1 MDERALLK
9 RIAKHPPEIQAQAL
23 RQAIAERYRA
33 SLFSTCEGLLGYG
46 DITEY
51 THGELI
57 GTLEDGGS
65 NKLIVMPRGTF
76 KSTISVVAYAIWR
89 LLRDPNERILIDSE
103 VYANSKNFLREIKG
117 HLESP
122 RLISLFG
129 AFKSPT
135 NWNEGEIT
143 INQRTKVFKE
153 ASITCGGIE
162 TVKVGQHY
170 SVIIEDDL
178 NSGNNSESSA
188 GRKKV
193 IRHHQMNTAIL
204 DPGGTLVVV
213 GTRYST
219 DDVIGF
225 ILDNEIKG
233 AA

>member
-1 MDERALLK
+1 MDERAILK
-9 RIAKHPPEIQAQAL
+9 RIATHPPEVQAAAL
-23 RQAIAERYRA
+23 RGAIADRYRG
-33 SLFSTCEGLLGYG
+33 SLISTSRDLLGYG
-46 DITEY
+46 DINRY
-51 THGELI
+51 THGDLI
-57 GTLEDGGS
+57 DALCAANP

-76 KSTISVVAYAIWR
+76 KSTISVVAYSIWR
-89 LLRDPNERILIDSE
+89 LIRDPNERILIDSE

-117 HLESP
+117 HLELP
-122 RLISLFG
+122 KLTSLFG
-129 AFKSPT
+129 EFKSQT

-143 INQRTKVFKE
+143 INQRSKVFKE

-170 SVIIEDDL
+170 SIIIEDDL
-178 NSGNNSESSA
+178 NSGNNSETQE

-225 ILDNEIKG
+225 ILENEIKG